1 MPKAPSALLGRAR
14 GRSSSPPPVRAASQ
28 PLSLSSLMQRI
39 APGQHEQAEEGSS
52 AGDGEEAASEL
63 ALERRTADTVGSAIA
78 GYIAH
83 TLRRTTTPARVR
95 ASLDGQCQ
103 LVAAEAEFSHRSQRW
118 LGRAV
123 PRATALALPSAT
135 EVAVRDALGG
145 APSKDG
151 AQEETTPNIRRFL
164 RPVTN
169 SELGAVRKFASLSA
183 FAYLIESVTVRRP
196 ALRACRGN
204 RARKETRHGTPP

>member
-1 MPKAPSALLGRAR
+1 MSGRVAIRNQGRVSRSTAPGCSGHQGSCPSQECLRHARAVMAPTATAASPTLPAACGARRRRSRAVVPKAPSALLGRAR

-52 AGDGEEAASEL
+52 AGDGGEAASEV

-103 LVAAEAEFSHRSQRW
+103 LVAAEADCLSPF
-118 LGRAV
+118 
-123 PRATALALPSAT
+123 T
-135 EVAVRDALGG
+135 EVAGPSRSPQDRPGVVQCHGG
-145 APSKDG
+145 G
-151 AQEETTPNIRRFL
+151 
-164 RPVTN
+164 
-169 SELGAVRKFASLSA
+169 
-183 FAYLIESVTVRRP
+183 
-196 ALRACRGN
+196 
-204 RARKETRHGTPP
+204 RARRAPRAWRA